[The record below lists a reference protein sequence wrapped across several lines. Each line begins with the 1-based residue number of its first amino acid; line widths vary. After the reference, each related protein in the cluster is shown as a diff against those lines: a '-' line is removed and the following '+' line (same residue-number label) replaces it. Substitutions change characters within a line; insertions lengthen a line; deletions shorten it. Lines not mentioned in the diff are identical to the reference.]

1 MNLNPIAIA
10 MQGMGFG
17 PLLMAVQGL
26 LGVEAEVP
34 VAPTRRHAGVSFE
47 MHVPRWSWAERK
59 RRREDDVVVLGDLCL
74 A

>member
-1 MNLNPIAIA
+1 MKLNPIAIA

-26 LGVEAEVP
+26 LGVEEVVSVTP
-34 VAPTRRHAGVSFE
+34 ARPRAGISFE
-47 MHVPRWSWAERK
+47 MHVPRWTYAERK
-59 RRREDDVVVLGDLCL
+59 RRREDEAVVLGELCL

>member
-26 LGVEAEVP
+26 LGVEEVAEIVP
-34 VAPTRRHAGVSFE
+34 ARPHARITFE
-47 MHVPRWSWAERK
+47 MHVPRWTYAERK
-59 RRREDDVVVLGDLCL
+59 RRREDDAVILGEMCL